1 MKNTYLWLLEFLSWV
16 TNLFSNL
23 FIFISIDTKGK
34 SKTKNPVVIVI
45 GGFTGSIIYIPFKK
59 YLESRG
65 FEVFIPQFSQEMG
78 NLANA
83 PYNLQKYIQKKEIF
97 NATLVGISAGG
108 LVSYLYLAELNG
120 WSRVGKFI
128 SIATPFKGT
137 WIAVLTYL
145 RLTGRQLI
153 PTSKFIEKIQSIKTK
168 HINKI
173 YCLVAKKDELV
184 PSWSSFIEG
193 SEVIKI
199 HIIGHVRVHCF
210 SKNTFKIV
218 ADIAGQNTK
227 SL

>member
-1 MKNTYLWLLEFLSWV
+1 MKNTFLWLLEFLSWV
-16 TNLFSNL
+16 LNLVSNL
-23 FIFISIDTKGK
+23 FIFISIDTKGT

-78 NLANA
+78 NLTTA
-83 PYNLQKYIQKKEIF
+83 PYNLQRYMQKKKIF
-97 NATLVGISAGG
+97 HATLVGISAGG
-108 LVSYLYLAELNG
+108 LVSYLYLEELNG
-120 WSRVGKFI
+120 WTRVEKFI
-128 SIATPFKGT
+128 PIATPFKGT
-137 WIAVLTYL
+137 WMAVFIYL

-168 HINKI
+168 SINKI
-173 YCLVAKKDELV
+173 YCIVAKKDELV

-199 HIIGHVRVHCF
+199 NVTGHVRIHCF
-210 SKNTFKIV
+210 SKNIFRIV
-218 ADIAGQNTK
+218 ADIAEQNTK
-227 SL
+227 